1 MQWIEQMLHIAP
13 DGGDG
18 TFEFAIFLV
27 LVTVA
32 ALSMTRVRR
41 FARRRNFG
49 RGRRS
54 GDGGQASGD

>member
-1 MQWIEQMLHIAP
+1 MQWIEQMLHISP

-18 TFEFAIFLV
+18 TFEFAIFLA

-32 ALSMTRVRR
+32 GFSITSLRR

-49 RGRRS
+49 RGGRS
-54 GDGGQASGD
+54 DDGGQASGN